1 METYITQE
9 QILKQEQAETRGLT
23 LYAAGQAQQDA
34 ARRTG
39 GKILM
44 VYGACQHNTY
54 VPGIRVAGIWLKRFG
69 FSLGD
74 KVTLQAEDG
83 KITIRKAN

>member
-9 QILKQEQAETRGLT
+9 QILKQEQAET
-23 LYAAGQAQQDA
+23 
-34 ARRTG
+34 
-39 GKILM
+39 I
-44 VYGACQHNTY
+44 
-54 VPGIRVAGIWLKRFG
+54 
-69 FSLGD
+69 GD